1 MSYQGNDPNRRREQ
15 RRTGT
20 PQRQPQSGQPRAGQG
35 QQSQWQ
41 GQPTQT
47 PKQQPQTQL
56 TQEPSGGQ
64 RQPGGGRQPGRHQSG
79 VPQGGMQPGSGHQS
93 LGHQQQRTQPP
104 QSGAQVGTQG
114 AGQHGQFTQQA
125 SLAQSAPAAGASGMG
140 APPQPRRTRLSPSS
154 VEDVVSTDLVTA
166 TRDTPLATV
175 AAMMNE
181 NDVGCVIVVEDDEE
195 TPIGVLTDRK
205 IALAVESEPEIGKRT
220 AEELVSSDLLTGRTD
235 MTVFEALDK
244 LKQAGVRRL
253 PIVDEA
259 GTLTGIVTLDDLLV
273 LLGTNLGDAA
283 DIIAA
288 QTTRHS

>member
-1 MSYQGNDPNRRREQ
+1 MSYQGDDPNRRRERQ
-15 RRTGT
+15 RTGT
-20 PQRQPQSGQPRAGQG
+20 PQRQPQSGQRRAGQG
-35 QQSQWQ
+35 QPAQWQ
-41 GQPTQT
+41 GQPQQT
-47 PKQQPQTQL
+47 PGQQPQSQF

-64 RQPGGGRQPGRHQSG
+64 RQGGGQQSGGFQSG
-79 VPQGGMQPGSGHQS
+79 VPQGGMQPGGGQQSSG
-93 LGHQQQRTQPP
+93 LQQQRTRPP
-104 QSGAQVGTQG
+104 QSNAPAGTQG
-114 AGQHGQFTQQA
+114 ASQHGQFTQQA
-125 SLAQSAPAAGASGMG
+125 GMAQSAPAAGARVMG
-140 APPQPRRTRLSPSS
+140 APPQPRRARMTPSS
-154 VEDVVSTDLVTA
+154 VEDIVSTDLVTA

-181 NDVGCVIVVEDDEE
+181 NDVGCVIVVDDDEE

-205 IALAVESEPEIGKRT
+205 IALAIESEPEIGRRT

-253 PIVDEA
+253 PIVDDE

-283 DIIAA
+283 EIIAA
-288 QTTRHS
+288 QTTRRS

>member
-1 MSYQGNDPNRRREQ
+1 
-15 RRTGT
+15 
-20 PQRQPQSGQPRAGQG
+20 
-35 QQSQWQ
+35 
-41 GQPTQT
+41 
-47 PKQQPQTQL
+47 
-56 TQEPSGGQ
+56 
-64 RQPGGGRQPGRHQSG
+64 
-79 VPQGGMQPGSGHQS
+79 
-93 LGHQQQRTQPP
+93 
-104 QSGAQVGTQG
+104 
-114 AGQHGQFTQQA
+114 
-125 SLAQSAPAAGASGMG
+125 MG
-140 APPQPRRTRLSPSS
+140 APRQRGRARLSPSR
-154 VEDVVSTDLVTA
+154 VEEVVSTDLVTA
-166 TRDTPLATV
+166 KRDTPLATV

-181 NDVGCVIVVEDDEE
+181 NDVGCVIVVDDDEE